1 MDVNERSRHQL
12 HQRLREVLGPEA
24 AGTLMAHLPPA
35 GYSELATKSDLRQLE
50 ERLELKM
57 DAMRQE
63 LRGEIQQV
71 RAHVDKTARTLT
83 LSLVTV
89 MAILNGIVFTA
100 LSFTLS

>member
-1 MDVNERSRHQL
+1 MDVYERSRHEL
-12 HQRLREVLGPEA
+12 HQRLQEALGPEA
-24 AGTLMAHLPPA
+24 ASTLMAHLPPA

-57 DAMRQE
+57 DAMKQE